1 MWRLWGEEELWDVG
15 AGGNKSW
22 SVNKYINKGKRKKIS
37 KKEIMGLFLKYQVG
51 VQI

>member
-1 MWRLWGEEELWDVG
+1 MGCETVRGCMG